1 MPTAA
6 KLVAGILWA
15 LLAWFVSNLI
25 KPYFPEG
32 SDLGLFAEVNATL
45 GLLLGW
51 TMAGPRAGQAGW
63 SGAISFGFTTTVALV
78 VTGVFLH
85 SFAEMVRLS
94 MRRLYEGPVEG
105 LVAVFGLM
113 VEYFTLMAQTDVMV
127 MLLVGGIVAGLMTE
141 WAGRQWR

>member
-32 SDLGLFAEVNATL
+32 SDLGLFAEVNAAL

-51 TMAGPRAGQAGW
+51 TMAGPRAGQGGW

-78 VTGVFLH
+78 VTGVFMH

-94 MRRLYEGPVEG
+94 LRRLYEGPVEG

-113 VEYFTLMAQTDVMV
+113 AEYFTLMAKTDVMV
-127 MLLVGGIVAGLMTE
+127 TLLVGGIVAGLVTE
-141 WAGRQWR
+141 WAGRRWR